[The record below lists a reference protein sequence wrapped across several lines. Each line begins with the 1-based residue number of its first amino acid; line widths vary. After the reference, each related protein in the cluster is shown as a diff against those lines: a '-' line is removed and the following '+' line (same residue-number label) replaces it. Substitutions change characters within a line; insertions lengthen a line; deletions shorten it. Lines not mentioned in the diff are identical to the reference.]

1 MRDAILFLM
10 TYQPHELSNLGLAG
24 KYFNQ
29 LSSDDIS
36 KRYYSGEKY
45 TSGFVARLRLLLGT
59 DSVLA
64 ELSKFYPY
72 QPVVQGTY
80 KLYQ

>member
-1 MRDAILFLM
+1 M

-24 KYFNQ
+24 KHFNQ

-45 TSGFVARLRLLLGT
+45 AASFIDRIKILFAT
-59 DSVLA
+59 DSILA
-64 ELSKFYPY
+64 ELNKFYPY
-72 QPVVQGTY
+72 QPIVQKTY
-80 KLYQ
+80 EIYH

>member
-1 MRDAILFLM
+1 M
-10 TYQPHELSNLGLAG
+10 TYQPHELSNLNLAG
-24 KYFNQ
+24 KYYSQ

-45 TSGFVARLRLLLGT
+45 DSGFVSRLRLLFGI

-64 ELSKFYPY
+64 ELSNFYPY

>member
-1 MRDAILFLM
+1 M

-24 KYFNQ
+24 KYFSQ

-36 KRYYSGEKY
+36 KRYYSGERY
-45 TSGFVARLRLLLGT
+45 APGLAARVRLWLGT

-72 QPVVQGTY
+72 QPVVQKTY
-80 KLYQ
+80 QLYQ